1 MSAKKVLVVDDS
13 QMIRNSLSKI
23 LREHGLGISEA
34 SNGEEALKI
43 LDSEKID
50 LVICDLNM
58 PVKGGMELLAESF
71 ALRKER
77 DIPIVMLTTDGRPE
91 FIEQARDL
99 GANGWIVKPFSQD
112 QIQQITRRFLG
123 EP

>member
-23 LREHGLGISEA
+23 LKENGLVISEA
-34 SNGEEALKI
+34 SNGEEAMKI
-43 LDSEKID
+43 LDSERVD

-58 PVKGGMELLAESF
+58 PVKGGMELLADSV
-71 ALRKER
+71 ALRKEKG
-77 DIPIVMLTTDGRPE
+77 IPIVMLTTDGRPE
-91 FIEQARDL
+91 FIEQAREL

-112 QIQQITRRFLG
+112 QIEQIARRFLG
-123 EP
+123 EA